1 MPEPI
6 NYPNTSRPE
15 INRMAAASQF
25 LGILSVLSIG
35 FFFFFASISA
45 VPLGLICSSLGILMA
60 HLSKGNGYRFPP
72 QAMIG
77 LCTSIFSLVVFILL
91 IILSAL
97 SLYLAVQMFGLETVL
112 DPEALQN
119 AINDFMNQYLNSI
132 TAGGG
137 AL

>member
-1 MPEPI
+1 MPEQI

-15 INRMAAASQF
+15 INRMAAVSQF

-35 FFFFFASISA
+35 FFFLPGLVSA
-45 VPLGLICSSLGILMA
+45 VPFGLICSNMGILLA
-60 HLSKGNGYRFPP
+60 HLSKGDEQHFPS
-72 QAMIG
+72 QAMVG
-77 LCTSIFSLVVFILL
+77 LCTSIFSLVVYILL
-91 IILSAL
+91 ILLSIL
-97 SLYLAVQMFGLETVL
+97 SLYLAVQIFGLETVL

-119 AINDFMNQYLNSI
+119 AINDFMNQYLNSM

>member
-1 MPEPI
+1 M
-6 NYPNTSRPE
+6 
-15 INRMAAASQF
+15 
-25 LGILSVLSIG
+25 
-35 FFFFFASISA
+35 
-45 VPLGLICSSLGILMA
+45 
-60 HLSKGNGYRFPP
+60 
-72 QAMIG
+72 
-77 LCTSIFSLVVFILL
+77 VFILL

-119 AINDFMNQYLNSI
+119 AINDFMNQYLNSM